1 MQLTIEPRSTQDVVI
16 LDLKGR
22 IVAGQ
27 ETDSLR
33 AQIKE
38 MLAAKETKIILNF
51 RDVTRIDSTGIGMLV
66 ECVILAA
73 KAAAHIKLVSLPRL
87 IYNILSTHRL
97 LQAFEINSTEEEA
110 LSSFTSPSA

>member
-1 MQLTIEPRSTQDVVI
+1 MQLTIDPRSTQDVVI

-22 IVAGQ
+22 IVAGE

-38 MLAAKETKIILNF
+38 LLAAKESKIILNF
-51 RDVTRIDSTGIGMLV
+51 RDVTRIDSTGIGILV

-97 LQAFEINSTEEEA
+97 LQAFEIHATEEEA
-110 LSSFTSPSA
+110 VANFPSASP